1 MYYNKI
7 DIKDGNNLAKSN
19 RNKECLI
26 CHYWFLNHGFK
37 FHNSVCNGCHLLTML
52 SVNVN
57 DIVIITIK
65 HVDYRCIILNISKF
79 KAIDLLKNSALEN
92 SEYM

>member
-1 MYYNKI
+1 
-7 DIKDGNNLAKSN
+7 
-19 RNKECLI
+19 
-26 CHYWFLNHGFK
+26 
-37 FHNSVCNGCHLLTML
+37 ML

-57 DIVIITIK
+57 DIAIITIK

-92 SEYM
+92 SEYL

>member
-19 RNKECLI
+19 RDKECLI
-26 CHYWFLNHGFK
+26 CHYCFLNHGFK
-37 FHNSVCNGCHLLTML
+37 FHNSVSNGCRLLTML

-57 DIVIITIK
+57 DIAIITIK

-79 KAIDLLKNSALEN
+79 KAIDILKNSALEN
-92 SEYM
+92 SEYI